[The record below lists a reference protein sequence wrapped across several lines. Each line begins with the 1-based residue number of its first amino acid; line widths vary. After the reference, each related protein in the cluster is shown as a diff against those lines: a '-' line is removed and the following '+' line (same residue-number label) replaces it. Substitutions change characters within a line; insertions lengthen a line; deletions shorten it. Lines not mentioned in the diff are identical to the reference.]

1 MKTEEVK
8 YVYQQEGPLLVP
20 KTKNG
25 AVYQETTVSN
35 NRSLTTGNAN
45 KNKSGCWPGHLFS
58 RLRLILSCLAIVT
71 CLVVIAVSDLRRQRP
86 IVVLFQ
92 FSTSLSA
99 PSPQFPAFCHM
110 TLYRFPLIIQVLM
123 TNGIKASNNREQA
136 QEEEIAMLK
145 ELVENQQSRLHRMQK
160 ELQFLVTR
168 QKVHFIN
175 RIDDTNLDCKMDSSL
190 SILCTA

>member
-35 NRSLTTGNAN
+35 NSRSLATNAN

-71 CLVVIAVSDLRRQRP
+71 CLVVIAVSDLRRRR
-86 IVVLFQ
+86 FQ
-92 FSTSLSA
+92 ITS
-99 PSPQFPAFCHM
+99 H
-110 TLYRFPLIIQVLM
+110 
-123 TNGIKASNNREQA
+123 
-136 QEEEIAMLK
+136 
-145 ELVENQQSRLHRMQK
+145 HRYN
-160 ELQFLVTR
+160 FLP
-168 QKVHFIN
+168 FAI
-175 RIDDTNLDCKMDSSL
+175 
-190 SILCTA
+190 